1 MKTLPIPSL
10 ALGVCLLALSAGA
23 ALAANPHPF
32 TTTGAGQPGSN
43 NGISCGDP
51 LGGTNVTIAAG
62 PSGGSLNAN
71 GSPFAGGVSDSHY
84 AGNPRTHRSRAIIRM
99 RSPNTTFPASNIRNC
114 TNH

>member
-84 AGNPRTHRSRAIIRM
+84 AGNPGTHSL
-99 RSPNTTFPASNIRNC
+99 ASNNPNAVSQYDVSC
-114 TNH
+114 FQHTQLH